1 MNQTETKKLSN
12 NAYSST
18 YQNNYIDN
26 DKDLALIGF
35 PAISSEKLVK
45 EVNKEMRVT
54 RNDFISEL
62 LSLERVVFFEKDI
75 DESLTG
81 KKVVTT
87 SNPDTNKTTLPSEK
101 LCMVMGLGPKG
112 LPKSYING

>member
-1 MNQTETKKLSN
+1 MKLS
-12 NAYSST
+12 ADLISFQTRLGYTFGDPSLLIEAVTHSSMSSQT
-18 YQNNYIDN
+18 RRDN
-26 DKDLALIGF
+26 QRLEFLGDRVLGLVIAQAL
-35 PAISSEKLVK
+35 
-45 EVNKEMRVT
+45 
-54 RNDFISEL
+54 
-62 LSLERVVFFEKDI
+62 FEKDI

-87 SNPDTNKTTLPSEK
+87 SNPDTNKTTLPGEK